1 MKDGDWPNPDIP
13 DEVVGRTTDAQG
25 KSAVA
30 ILFLLLVCTPRTRTR
45 SLPSF
50 SGSKRSSTTPTKCLN
65 SEIPKKAI

>member
-1 MKDGDWPNPDIP
+1 MKLGDWPNPEMPAD
-13 DEVVGRTTDAQG
+13 VVGNKTDAQG

-30 ILFLLLVCTPRTRTR
+30 ILFLSLVCMPKHLTR